1 MADFAVLKHPTQ
13 DGIHIAY
20 RDYPAPYDGA
30 PTALLMHGLT
40 RNSRDFA
47 DLAAALNATHRV
59 VVPEQRGRGQSDWD
73 DNPER
78 YAIPNYV
85 ADMFS
90 LLAGQQL
97 NKVAV
102 VGTSMGG
109 LMAMVMHA
117 MNPSI
122 FSHVVM
128 NDVGPVVDPV
138 GIERIKG
145 YVGKAR
151 SYDTWDDA
159 IAHNQA
165 INGVAFPELTDADW
179 ESFTRQLFIEV
190 DGVITLDYDPAIS
203 AALNQDEASAVPPD
217 LWPVFELL
225 ASVPLLLI
233 RGAISDLLSTET
245 VDEMKRRHPS
255 MEYLE
260 VASVGHAPMLRAPDV
275 IKTIGDFLGS

>member
-1 MADFAVLKHPTQ
+1 MADFSLKKHPAQ

-20 RDYPAPYDGA
+20 RDYPAPYKGA

-47 DLAAALNATHRV
+47 DLAEALSTTHRV
-59 VVPEQRGRGQSDWD
+59 LVPEQRGRGQSDWD
-73 DNPER
+73 DNAEH
-78 YAIPNYV
+78 YAIPTYV

-90 LLAGQQL
+90 LLATLQV
-97 NKVAV
+97 NKVAA

-109 LMAMVMHA
+109 LMAIVMHA
-117 MNPSI
+117 MNPNI

-128 NDVGPVVDPV
+128 NDVGPVVDPK

-151 SYDTWDDA
+151 SYDSWDDA

-165 INGVAFPELTDADW
+165 INGVAFPELNDADW

-217 LWPVFELL
+217 LWPVYDLL
-225 ASVPLLLI
+225 VSVPLLLI

-245 VDEMKRRHPS
+245 VAEMKRRHAA

-260 VASVGHAPMLRAPDV
+260 VPSVGHAPMLKAPDV
-275 IKTIGDFLGS
+275 IKTIGDFLGR